1 LKEGND
7 NREANVIRR
16 QASEWLVLTESD
28 DATVADRKRFEEW
41 LREAPGHRRAFTEL
55 ERTWGR
61 LTALG
66 GRAAVRGDTGAEPD
80 PDVVLK
86 HVDRMGRERRRPR
99 AAWAAAAA
107 LMAAAVFATL
117 LYFPTESQMMYRT
130 GVGERQTVPLAD
142 GSTVDLNTDS
152 ELLVK
157 YTNDLRVVDLRRGEA
172 FFKVALDEGR
182 PFMVSA
188 GHGMV
193 HAIGTAFTV
202 RLKSSELVA
211 VTVSEGIVEVT
222 QLALDHAGGASRPA
236 GKPAATLHQG
246 QRAEYDRRAT
256 RIQTIAPQDLE
267 REQAWRKGLLMFENE
282 SLANVL
288 EEVNRYTTT
297 PLVLADAE
305 LGKLRLGGTFRA
317 GRVEALLN
325 VLEKA
330 FGIRVE
336 RENPHTVMLHAP
348 SVPPP
353 HYPP

>member
-1 LKEGND
+1 MKEGND
-7 NREANVIRR
+7 NREAKVIRR

-28 DATVADRKRFEEW
+28 DATLADHKRFEEW
-41 LREAPGHRRAFTEL
+41 LREAPDHRRAFTEL

-61 LTALG
+61 LTAMG
-66 GRAAVRGDTGAEPD
+66 RRAAVRGDTGAEAD

-86 HVDRMGRERRRPR
+86 HMDRMGRERLRPR

-107 LMAAAVFATL
+107 LVAVAVFGAL
-117 LYFPTESQMMYRT
+117 LFLPTGSQMMYRT
-130 GVGERQTVPLAD
+130 GVGERQIVSLAD

-157 YTNDLRVVDLRRGEA
+157 YRDDKRFVDMRRGEA
-172 FFKVALDEGR
+172 FFKVARDEGR

-188 GHGMV
+188 GHGV
-193 HAIGTAFTV
+193 VRAIGTEFTV
-202 RLKSSELVA
+202 RLKSSERVA

-222 QLALDHAGGASRPA
+222 QPVLDDPGASQLA

-246 QRAEYDRRAT
+246 QRAEYDRQAT
-256 RIQTIAPQDLE
+256 RVETITPQDLE
-267 REQAWRKGLLMFENE
+267 RGQAWRKGLLMFENE

-297 PLVLADAE
+297 RLVLADNE
-305 LGKLRLGGTFRA
+305 LGELRLGGTFRA
-317 GRVEALLN
+317 GRVDALLN

-336 RENPHTVMLHAP
+336 REDPLTVMLHAP

-353 HYPP
+353 HDTP